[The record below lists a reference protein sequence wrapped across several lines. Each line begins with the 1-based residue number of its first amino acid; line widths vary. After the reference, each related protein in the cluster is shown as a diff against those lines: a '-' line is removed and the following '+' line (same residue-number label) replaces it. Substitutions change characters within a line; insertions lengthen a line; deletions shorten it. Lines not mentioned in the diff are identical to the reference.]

1 LEGGEGVIGTEKI
14 KAIRARDAD
23 IQKEIERFFTQFAQW
38 KRPSVHLEKAWKP
51 YCDVYESEDEVRIV
65 VEIAGVRAEDIEILV
80 DGRHLIIK
88 GNRPR
93 QKPAKREYI
102 QQMEINFGQFERVLE
117 LNSKVDVEKAV
128 ARSRSGFLE
137 ITLPKISR
145 AKAAGISIESESE

>member
-1 LEGGEGVIGTEKI
+1 MIGTDKI
-14 KAIRARDAD
+14 KSIRARESD

-38 KRPSVHLEKAWKP
+38 KRPSVHFEKAWKP

-65 VEIAGVRAEDIEILV
+65 VEIAGVKASDIEILV
-80 DGRHLIIK
+80 EGRHLVIK

-117 LNSKVDVEKAV
+117 LNGKVDVDKAV
-128 ARSRSGFLE
+128 ARSKNGFLE
-137 ITLPKISR
+137 ITLPKISAAR
-145 AKAAGISIESESE
+145 AAGISIEPETE